1 MLKKYL
7 EELSKRELEEQVL
20 ELYGRLKE
28 VKTFYDFVFNPK
40 EEKKIDEA
48 KFKIS
53 KEYFPPSNRKP
64 KKRRSVAQKH
74 IKEFIKLGMEPAL
87 IADLMLY
94 NVEVAQAYNADTE
107 IKQESFYKSMLK
119 SFQEAVKFIDIH
131 GLSAPFNDRLEKISE
146 LAFSQDWLNKF
157 AFDDV
162 LDKRKL

>member
-7 EELSKRELEEQVL
+7 EGLSKRDLEAQVL
-20 ELYGRLKE
+20 ELYGKLKE

-74 IKEFIKLGMEPAL
+74 IKEFIKLGMDPAL
-87 IADLMLY
+87 ISDLMLY
-94 NVEVAQAYNADTE
+94 NVEVAQTFDADTE
-107 IKQESFYKSMLK
+107 INQESFYKSMLK
-119 SFQEAVKFIDIH
+119 SFHEAVLFIDAH
-131 GLSAPFNDRLEKISE
+131 GLSDPFNERLDKISE
-146 LAFSQDWLNKF
+146 TAFSQDWLNKF